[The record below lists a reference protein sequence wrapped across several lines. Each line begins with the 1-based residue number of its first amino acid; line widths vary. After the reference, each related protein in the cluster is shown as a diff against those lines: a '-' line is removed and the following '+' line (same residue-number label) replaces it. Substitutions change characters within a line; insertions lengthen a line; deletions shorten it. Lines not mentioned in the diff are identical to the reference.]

1 MNEQEILN
9 KAINR
14 FREETG
20 NNLIPLYSNKN
31 FNLELIWEENDIKF
45 EAEVKNT
52 INRGMLG
59 LIKNQ
64 LNKFKNIPILI
75 TFYVNPDLA
84 EIIRK
89 LEINYIDTAGNVFIK
104 VPPIH
109 IDIRGKKFDKNI
121 NLKNLTGR
129 AFQPAGMQIVFTLLC
144 NPGLEKKPYREI
156 ADIANTGLGTVQITF
171 KDLERQGYIFDT
183 GKQGKRIRKKE
194 DLIKKWVIL
203 FPDKLKPKYFFGR
216 YVKDDNVTFE
226 NWDIGKFG
234 GLWGG
239 ETAAAK
245 LTKYLKPFIHT
256 IYIGERVGEFILK
269 NKLRKEQN
277 GNIEIIKKFWGFPEN
292 ADIVNPILIYAD
304 LLATGDPR
312 NIETANIIYER
323 EIVQLIK

>member
-1 MNEQEILN
+1 M
-9 KAINR
+9 
-14 FREETG
+14 
-20 NNLIPLYSNKN
+20 
-31 FNLELIWEENDIKF
+31 
-45 EAEVKNT
+45 
-52 INRGMLG
+52 
-59 LIKNQ
+59 
-64 LNKFKNIPILI
+64 
-75 TFYVNPDLA
+75 
-84 EIIRK
+84 
-89 LEINYIDTAGNVFIK
+89 
-104 VPPIH
+104 
-109 IDIRGKKFDKNI
+109 
-121 NLKNLTGR
+121 
-129 AFQPAGMQIVFTLLC
+129 
-144 NPGLEKKPYREI
+144 
-156 ADIANTGLGTVQITF
+156 VQITF

-216 YVKDDNVTFE
+216 YVKDDNVTIE
-226 NWDIGKFG
+226 NWDIGKFD

-256 IYIGERVGEFILK
+256 IYIGERVGELILK

-277 GNIEIIKKFWGFPEN
+277 GNIEIVKKFWGFPEN
-292 ADIVNPILIYAD
+292 RDIVNPILIYAD